1 MSGRAATDRIL
12 RGRFGISV
20 NDPGHPTPPGWV
32 RTPLTDIAD
41 LGTGHTPSRNHPEYW
56 DGDVPWIGIRDAGAH
71 HGGIINTTAQTITP
85 LGLENSSA
93 RMLPKETVCLS
104 RTASVGYVVKM
115 GRDMATSQDFVTW
128 SCSQALDP
136 DFLMSALLAEGEDI
150 RKFGEGS
157 THTTIYFPAVKA
169 FHLDL
174 PPITEQ
180 RRIVAKLDAL
190 TARIARAR
198 AELARVPVLA
208 EKLRQSV
215 VVDAF
220 SGRLTEELRRASQL
234 KAEDNEHL
242 DNLFAR
248 KTKAKRKK
256 PAAAID
262 WQPKLA
268 IPDEWRWVSVDR
280 VIAIAQYGS
289 SSKTDENSDG
299 VPVLRMGNIQSGELD
314 FSNLKYL
321 PLGHHEFPDLLLTDG
336 DVLFNRTN
344 SFELVGKSAVFR
356 GASRPMSYASYLIRL
371 QCCGI
376 LPDLLVRYLN
386 SPLGRSWIESV
397 ASQQVGQANVNGT
410 KLRSLG
416 IPLPSEEEQVEMKR
430 LMDVAFARAD
440 RLEAEAAR
448 ARKLLDRLE
457 STILA
462 KAFRGELVPQNPN
475 DEPAEKL
482 LKRIRADRAAA
493 PKPKRARRAAT

>member
-1 MSGRAATDRIL
+1 M
-12 RGRFGISV
+12 
-20 NDPGHPTPPGWV
+20 
-32 RTPLTDIAD
+32 TDIAD

-93 RMLPKETVCLS
+93 RLLPKETVCLS

-136 DFLMSALLAEGEDI
+136 DFLMSALLAEGDDI

-198 AELARVPVLA
+198 AELDRVPRLA
-208 EKLRQSV
+208 EHLRIKAIRREFALHDECEISALESLCRIGTGSTPKRGDVRYYEGGSIPWITSGAVNDRSITQPSELITNAAITETNCKVFPAGSLV
-215 VVDAF
+215 VALYGEGKTRGKVAEMQIAAATNQALAVLHSFDRSRIEPDWIRIFLEARYEET
-220 SGRLTEELRRASQL
+220 RLEAAGGVQPNLNLGIIKAILIPVPTLSAQRAGIERVTELR
-234 KAEDNEHL
+234 
-242 DNLFAR
+242 
-248 KTKAKRKK
+248 
-256 PAAAID
+256 
-262 WQPKLA
+262 
-268 IPDEWRWVSVDR
+268 
-280 VIAIAQYGS
+280 
-289 SSKTDENSDG
+289 
-299 VPVLRMGNIQSGELD
+299 
-314 FSNLKYL
+314 
-321 PLGHHEFPDLLLTDG
+321 
-336 DVLFNRTN
+336 
-344 SFELVGKSAVFR
+344 
-356 GASRPMSYASYLIRL
+356 
-371 QCCGI
+371 
-376 LPDLLVRYLN
+376 
-386 SPLGRSWIESV
+386 
-397 ASQQVGQANVNGT
+397 
-410 KLRSLG
+410 
-416 IPLPSEEEQVEMKR
+416 
-430 LMDVAFARAD
+430 ARAD

-457 STILA
+457 SAILA
-462 KAFRGELVPQNPN
+462 KAFRGELVPQDPR

-482 LKRIRADRAAA
+482 LERIRAERDAA
-493 PKPKRARRAAT
+493 PKPKRGRRAAS

>member
-1 MSGRAATDRIL
+1 MSGRAATDRVL
-12 RGRFGISV
+12 RGRLGISV

-56 DGDVPWIGIRDAGAH
+56 DGGVPWIGIRDAGAH

-93 RMLPKETVCLS
+93 RLLPKETVCLS

-136 DFLMSALLAEGEDI
+136 DFLMSALLAEGDDI

-174 PPITEQ
+174 PPIAEQ

-198 AELARVPVLA
+198 AELDRVPVLA
-208 EKLRQSV
+208 KRMRERTV
-215 VVDAF
+215 RAAF
-220 SGRLTEELRRASQL
+220 RGQLTTGWRL
-234 KAEDNEHL
+234 N
-242 DNLFAR
+242 
-248 KTKAKRKK
+248 
-256 PAAAID
+256 
-262 WQPKLA
+262 
-268 IPDEWRWVSVDR
+268 
-280 VIAIAQYGS
+280 QYGTTSKEGATALPYGWTWS
-289 SSKTDENSDG
+289 S
-299 VPVLRMGNIQSGELD
+299 LGELAD
-314 FSNLKYL
+314 IKSGLTLGKKRAAEAVLVEVPYLRVANVQRGAVNLDVIKHVAVTQTEIESL
-321 PLGHHEFPDLLLTDG
+321 RLEIGDMLLNEGGDRDKLGRGWVWEGQIDPCIHQNH
-336 DVLFNRTN
+336 
-344 SFELVGKSAVFR
+344 VFR
-356 GASRPMSYASYLIRL
+356 ARL
-371 QCCGI
+371 KNQ
-376 LPDLLVRYLN
+376 RN
-386 SPLGRSWIESV
+386 SPYYVSLY
-397 ASQQVGQANVNGT
+397 ANEFGPDYFLENGT
-410 KLRSLG
+410 QTTNLASISKSKISALP
-416 IPLPSEEEQVEMKR
+416 IPVAPVVEQGLIVKSIEA
-430 LMDVAFARAD
+430 AFARAD
-440 RLEAEAAR
+440 RLEAEAVR

-457 STILA
+457 SAILA

-482 LKRIRADRAAA
+482 LERIRVEREAA
-493 PKPKRARRAAT
+493 PKPKRGRRAAS

>member
-1 MSGRAATDRIL
+1 MTLPKGWLQLDFAEI
-12 RGRFGISV
+12 
-20 NDPGHPTPPGWV
+20 TPPQAPIIYGILQPGPEVENGVFYV
-32 RTPLTDIAD
+32 RPSEIDDGEITLDDLRRTSQAIAHRYERSSLEPDDVILSIVGTIGKVAVVPPALAGANITQSSCRIRPDKALLYDRFLADFLRSPLAKAQFADKRLGTAVPRLNIAD
-41 LGTGHTPSRNHPEYW
+41 IREFS
-56 DGDVPWIGIRDAGAH
+56 IG
-71 HGGIINTTAQTITP
+71 
-85 LGLENSSA
+85 
-93 RMLPKETVCLS
+93 
-104 RTASVGYVVKM
+104 
-115 GRDMATSQDFVTW
+115 
-128 SCSQALDP
+128 
-136 DFLMSALLAEGEDI
+136 
-150 RKFGEGS
+150 
-157 THTTIYFPAVKA
+157 
-169 FHLDL
+169 L
-174 PPITEQ
+174 PPVAEQ
-180 RRIVAKLDAL
+180 RRIVSKLNAL
-190 TARIARAR
+190 TARIALAR
-198 AELARVPVLA
+198 AELDRVPVLA

-220 SGRLTEELRRASQL
+220 SGRLSEGLRRASPL
-234 KAEDNEHL
+234 KAEDDEHL
-242 DNLFAR
+242 DNLFTQR
-248 KTKAKRKK
+248 TEAKRKK

-416 IPLPSEEEQVEMKR
+416 IPLPSEEEQLEMKR

-448 ARKLLDRLE
+448 AQKLLDRLE
-457 STILA
+457 SAILA
-462 KAFRGELVPQNPN
+462 KAFRGELMPQDPK

-482 LKRIRADRAAA
+482 LERIRAQREAA
-493 PKPKRARRAAT
+493 PKPKRGRRTAS